1 MGWICISWQLVK
13 NLTVISFSVW
23 ILFYFILSAERLAML
38 DQHAKRL
45 CLFKSRMFFSQ
56 VFVHTSAVSVR
67 RPSPSAALW
76 SPTWRRSTVSR
87 SSTLTRS
94 AAASCTSAKS
104 VAILRLPRMHW
115 CATSTLNIRTVSS
128 CGPRRREDC
137 PRQRT
142 LKTTA
147 PSLDPLSHFI
157 AMILGRADSPYKNM
171 LLYAKGCDWC
181 AFWWFIVSFRVR
193 GRRKWKNGKVKSCKM
208 LFLWQYAEIQFTLL
222 LYFSLRNHTKA
233 DDDDVHYSISMHYFT
248 LHDNIIIS
256 NDEMKHN
263 SGEIHT
269 WMWY

>member
-193 GRRKWKNGKVKSCKM
+193 GRR
-208 LFLWQYAEIQFTLL
+208 
-222 LYFSLRNHTKA
+222 
-233 DDDDVHYSISMHYFT
+233 
-248 LHDNIIIS
+248 
-256 NDEMKHN
+256 EMKKWESEVMQNAVFMAVRWN
-263 SGEIHT
+263 SVYTFVVFFPAKPHKSRRWWCPLQHKYALLHFT
-269 WMWY
+269 W